1 MKKRIHVTNN
11 LQNKEGIVMAKM
23 MDIKDEKYEG
33 EKKVYECIENN
44 LPEEVICYYNREIT
58 GKQFDFCLL
67 MEHMGML
74 VIEVKGWNVS
84 NIIRVDSPDSIKTN
98 LYLEPVGSPKKQARS
113 YKFALVNICNNKYS
127 INPLV
132 MDMVCYPF
140 ISEQDYKKC
149 GLNIV
154 SEPEF
159 TLFKEDIENPT
170 KFAMKIAGVYQKT
183 NQPTYDKMVGN
194 VYKTCKLH
202 FENSVSSESNKEIM
216 PYSELR
222 IYPENISLTDVDS
235 IVTSYF
241 QGVKQSIFVAT
252 EEAVIRITQ
261 NIMNKFDAE
270 GVLLKGRN
278 FILNAQQENE
288 FRLREGAVS
297 FFNFEA
303 FSITDLNSV
312 VKTDVVIKNGKFND
326 GQEKILEFL
335 GHNSKFNLQ
344 QYRVEHAPVDM
355 DVVVKAGAGTG
366 KTYSMIS
373 RISYICHQA
382 SNANILDIK
391 NEIAMLTFTTEA
403 ATNMKSRLKQAF
415 MNYFVLT
422 KNKKYLDMIAGIEN
436 MRISTIH
443 SFSNLVIKDTS
454 LPLGIGV
461 DFSTV
466 SGNYQKQKIFDK
478 YFNEYLKKK
487 NEEEPM
493 FFGTIPVSI
502 YDFRKLLL
510 KFSDMLY
517 NKGYD
522 VKDATEDVFGK
533 PIAEMP
539 YMKEIIQEVII
550 QTEKTYS
557 KYLYE
562 NNSVSL
568 VEYMIYLNKC
578 IGDESFNRNLYQYKY
593 IFIDEF
599 QDVDDSQ
606 IAAFLEMQRKLNFKF
621 FIVGDLKQSIY
632 RFRGATMDAFNK
644 MGCANENWKEYSLN
658 INYRTDRRLLDNF
671 ANLFNYMGDKNLIP
685 YKESNDRL
693 LGVNINSKIAINA
706 LVDVFSYSKEDEKDD
721 GIYKKLFEIIA
732 KRKAEL
738 ETSENLIKLSKA
750 EKTIAVLV
758 RTNYQ
763 IANILRKAKNQEEIL
778 IESDSNGDLYRLQ
791 SSIDLCKLTA
801 ALSNPRNPVY
811 LFDLLLSNN
820 VNIKFP
826 VEKLVKMN
834 QQEKIEF
841 LINCLDEFYQ
851 SVLGMKWSELVFEIQ
866 SKPVLMILRKIY
878 DAAKPWKTYSMDT
891 AKQVYYRTNYDL
903 VFEDLSKESKYSYL
917 TLDSINESLHIL
929 INMGSEKSSRSVNDG
944 KDDVR
949 VVCTTVHKSK
959 GLEYD
964 TVIMPFTT
972 DSIDAMHRNGLEVTY
987 IDGKVGYCLSVNGE
1001 SMANEYFYTEEEIE
1015 EIEKEEARILYVAL
1029 TRAIN
1034 KFSWFNKVDSK
1045 GNTWG
1050 KLLEE
1055 M

>member
-1 MKKRIHVTNN
+1 
-11 LQNKEGIVMAKM
+11 MAKM
-23 MDIKDEKYEG
+23 MDIKDETYEG
-33 EKKVYECIENN
+33 EKNVYECIENN
-44 LPEEVICYYNREIT
+44 LPEEIICYYNREIA
-58 GKQFDFCLL
+58 GKQFDFCLI

-84 NIIRVDSPDSIKTN
+84 NIIRVNSPDSIETN
-98 LYLEPVGSPKKQARS
+98 LYSEPVGSPKKQARS
-113 YKFALVNICNNKYS
+113 YKFALVNTCNNNYS
-127 INPLV
+127 VNPLV

-140 ISEQDYKKC
+140 MSEQDYKKC

-170 KFAMKIAGVYQKT
+170 KFAMKIAGVYQRT
-183 NQPTYDKMVGN
+183 NQPIYDKMVGN
-194 VYKTCKLH
+194 VYKTCRLH
-202 FENSVSSESNKEIM
+202 FESSTSDESNKEMI

-222 IYPENISLTDVDS
+222 IYPNSISLIDIDN
-235 IVTSYF
+235 IANAYF
-241 QGVKQSIFVAT
+241 QGIKQSIFVSS
-252 EEAVIRITQ
+252 EEAVFQIAQ

-270 GVLLKGRN
+270 GIFLKGRN
-278 FILNAQQENE
+278 FILNAQQKNE
-288 FRLREGAVS
+288 LKLREGSVG
-297 FFNFEA
+297 FFNFEV
-303 FSITDLNSV
+303 FSITDLSSV
-312 VKTDVVIKNGKFND
+312 IETNLVIKNGEFD
-326 GQEKILEFL
+326 DSQVEILDFI
-335 GHNSKFNLQ
+335 GDNSKFNIQ
-344 QYRVEHAPVDM
+344 QYKVEHAPVDK
-355 DVVVKAGAGTG
+355 DIVVKAGAGTG

-382 SNANILDIK
+382 SNANILDVK

-422 KNKKYLDMIAGIEN
+422 RNKKYLDMIAGIEN

-466 SGNYQKQKIFDK
+466 SGNYQKQKIFDQ
-478 YFNEYLKKK
+478 YFNKYLKKK

-493 FFGTIPVSI
+493 FFGTIPGSI

-522 VKDATEDVFGK
+522 IKDATDDVFGK
-533 PIAEMP
+533 PITEMP
-539 YMKEIIQEVII
+539 FMKEIIQEVIV
-550 QTEKTYS
+550 QTEKKYS
-557 KYLYE
+557 EYLYE

-578 IGDESFNRNLYQYKY
+578 VGDESFNKNLYQYKY

-606 IAAFLEMQRKLNFKF
+606 IAAFLEMQKKLNFKF

-644 MGCANENWKEYSLN
+644 MGCTNANWKEYTLN
-658 INYRTDRRLLDNF
+658 INYRTDRRLLDDF
-671 ANLFNYMGDKNLIP
+671 ASLFNYMGDKELIP
-685 YKESNDRL
+685 YREPDDRL
-693 LGVNINSKIAINA
+693 VGANINCKIDDNELI
-706 LVDVFSYSKEDEKDD
+706 DVFSYSKEDEKED
-721 GIYKKLFEIIA
+721 GIYKKLFEMIA

-738 ETSENLIKLSKA
+738 ETIENLMKLSPA

-763 IANILRKAKNQEEIL
+763 IATILRKAKNQDEIL

-791 SSIDLCKLTA
+791 SSIDLCKLTS

-826 VEKLVKMN
+826 IEKLVKMN
-834 QQEKIEF
+834 EQEKMEY
-841 LINCLDEFYQ
+841 LISCLDEFYQ

-878 DAAKPWKTYSMDT
+878 DATKPWKTYSMDA
-891 AKQVYYRTNYDL
+891 AKQVHYRTNYDL
-903 VFEDLSKESKYSYL
+903 VFEDLSREGKYSYL

-929 INMGSEKSSRSVNDG
+929 INMGSEKTSRSVTDSG
-944 KDDVR
+944 DYVR

-964 TVIMPFTT
+964 TVIMPVTT
-972 DSIDAMHRNGLEVTY
+972 DSIDTMHRNGLDVTY
-987 IDGKVGYCLSVNGE
+987 VDGKVGYCLSVDGE
-1001 SMANEYFYTEEEIE
+1001 TMANEYFYTEDEIE
-1015 EIEKEEARILYVAL
+1015 EIEREESRILYVAL

-1034 KFSWFNKVDSK
+1034 KFIWFNKVDSK

>member
-1 MKKRIHVTNN
+1 
-11 LQNKEGIVMAKM
+11 MAKM
-23 MDIKDEKYEG
+23 MDIKDETYEG
-33 EKKVYECIENN
+33 EKKVYECIANN
-44 LPEEVICYYNREIT
+44 LPEEIICYYNREIA
-58 GKQFDFCLL
+58 GKQFDFCLI

-84 NIIRVDSPDSIKTN
+84 NIIRVNSPDSIETN
-98 LYLEPVGSPKKQARS
+98 LYSEPVGSPKKQARS
-113 YKFALVNICNNKYS
+113 YKFALVNICNNNYS
-127 INPLV
+127 VNPLV

-140 ISEQDYKKC
+140 MSEQDYKKC

-183 NQPTYDKMVGN
+183 NQPIYDKMVGN
-194 VYKTCKLH
+194 VYKTCRLH
-202 FENSVSSESNKEIM
+202 FESSTSDESNKEII

-222 IYPENISLTDVDS
+222 IYPDSISLIDIDN
-235 IVTSYF
+235 IANAYF
-241 QGVKQSIFVAT
+241 QGVKQSIFVSS
-252 EEAVIRITQ
+252 EEAAFQIAQ
-261 NIMNKFDAE
+261 NIMKKFDAE
-270 GVLLKGRN
+270 GIFLKGRN
-278 FILNAQQENE
+278 FILNAQQKNE
-288 FRLREGAVS
+288 LKLREGS
-297 FFNFEA
+297 IGFFNFEV
-303 FSITDLNSV
+303 FSITDLSSV
-312 VKTDVVIKNGKFND
+312 IETNLVIKNGDFD
-326 GQEKILEFL
+326 DSQEDILEFI
-335 GHNSKFNLQ
+335 GDNSKFNIQ
-344 QYRVEHAPVDM
+344 QYKVEHAPIDK
-355 DVVVKAGAGTG
+355 DIVVKAGAGTG

-382 SNANILDIK
+382 SNANILDVK

-443 SFSNLVIKDTS
+443 SFSKLVIKDTS

-466 SGNYQKQKIFDK
+466 SGNYQKQKIFDQ

-493 FFGTIPVSI
+493 FFGTIPGSI

-522 VKDATEDVFGK
+522 IKDATDDVFGK

-539 YMKEIIQEVII
+539 YMKEIIQEVIV
-550 QTEKTYS
+550 QTEKKYS
-557 KYLYE
+557 EYLYE

-578 IGDESFNRNLYQYKY
+578 VGDESFNKNLYQYKY

-606 IAAFLEMQRKLNFKF
+606 IAAFLEMQKKLNFKF

-644 MGCANENWKEYSLN
+644 MGCTNANWKEYTLN
-658 INYRTDRRLLDNF
+658 INYRTDRRLLDGF
-671 ANLFNYMGDKNLIP
+671 ASLFNYMGDKELIP
-685 YKESNDRL
+685 YREPNDRL
-693 LGVNINSKIAINA
+693 VGANINCKIDDNELI
-706 LVDVFSYSKEDEKDD
+706 DVFSYSKEDEKED
-721 GIYKKLFEIIA
+721 GIYEKLFEMIA

-738 ETSENLIKLSKA
+738 ETSENLMKLSSA

-763 IANILRKAKNQEEIL
+763 ISTILRKAKNQEEIL
-778 IESDSNGDLYRLQ
+778 LESDSNGDLYRLQ
-791 SSIDLCKLTA
+791 SSIDLCKLTS

-834 QQEKIEF
+834 EQEKMEY

-851 SVLGMKWSELVFEIQ
+851 SVLGMKWNELVFEIQ
-866 SKPVLMILRKIY
+866 SKPVLMVLRKIY
-878 DAAKPWKTYSMDT
+878 DATKPWKTYSMDV
-891 AKQVYYRTNYDL
+891 AKQVHYRANYDL
-903 VFEDLSKESKYSYL
+903 VFEDLSKEGKYSYL

-929 INMGSEKSSRSVNDG
+929 INMGSEKTSRSVTDSG
-944 KDDVR
+944 DYVR

-964 TVIMPFTT
+964 TVIMPITT
-972 DSIDAMHRNGLEVTY
+972 DSIDTMHRNGLDVTY
-987 IDGKVGYCLSVNGE
+987 VDGKVGYCLSVDGE
-1001 SMANEYFYTEEEIE
+1001 SMANEYFYTEDEIE
-1015 EIEKEEARILYVAL
+1015 EIEREESRILYVAL

-1034 KFSWFNKVDSK
+1034 KFIWFDKVDSK

>member
-1 MKKRIHVTNN
+1 
-11 LQNKEGIVMAKM
+11 MAKM
-23 MDIKDEKYEG
+23 MDIKDVTYEG
-33 EKKVYECIENN
+33 EKRVYECIESN
-44 LPEEVICYYNREIT
+44 LPEEILCYYNREIS
-58 GKQFDFCLL
+58 GKQFDFCLI

-74 VIEVKGWNVS
+74 VIEVKGWHAS
-84 NIIRVDSPDSIKTN
+84 NIIKVNSPDSIETN
-98 LYLEPVGSPKKQARS
+98 LYPDPVGSPKKQARS
-113 YKFALVNICNNKYS
+113 YKFALVNVCNNKYS

-140 ISEQDYKKC
+140 LSEQDYKKC
-149 GLNIV
+149 GLNMV

-170 KFAMKIAGVYQKT
+170 KFAMKIAGVYQKS
-183 NQPTYDKMVGN
+183 NQPIYDKMVGD
-194 VYKTCKLH
+194 VYKTCRIH
-202 FENSVSSESNKEIM
+202 FESSAFDEESKEIT

-222 IYPENISLTDVDS
+222 IYPNNITLADIDS
-235 IVTSYF
+235 IVNAYF
-241 QGVKQSIFVAT
+241 KGVKQSIFVSN
-252 EEAVIRITQ
+252 EESASQIAH
-261 NIMNKFDAE
+261 NILNRFNAD
-270 GVLLKGRN
+270 GILLKGRN
-278 FILNAQQENE
+278 FILNALQKNE
-288 FRLREGAVS
+288 LKIRDGVIS
-297 FFNFEA
+297 FFNFEVY
-303 FSITDLNSV
+303 SVNELNSIVDENLIIRNGEITD
-312 VKTDVVIKNGKFND
+312 K
-326 GQEKILEFL
+326 QEPVLDYIIDRT
-335 GHNSKFNLQ
+335 KFNLQ
-344 QYRVEHAPVDM
+344 QYRVEHAPVDK
-355 DVVVKAGAGTG
+355 DIVVKAGAGTG

-382 SNANILDIK
+382 SNANILNVKD
-391 NEIAMLTFTTEA
+391 EIAMLTFTTEA

-422 KNKKYLDMIAGIEN
+422 KDKKYLELISGIEN

-461 DFSTV
+461 DFSTI
-466 SGNYQKQKIFDK
+466 SGNYQKQKIFDQ

-493 FFGTIPVSI
+493 FFGNIPGSI

-510 KFSDMLY
+510 KFADMLY

-522 VKDATEDVFGK
+522 IKDATDDVFGN
-533 PIAEMP
+533 PIVELP
-539 YMKEIIQEVII
+539 YMKEIIQQVII
-550 QTEKTYS
+550 PTERTYS
-557 KYLYE
+557 EFLYE

-568 VEYMIYLNKC
+568 GEYMLYLNKC
-578 IGDESFNRNLYQYKY
+578 VSDESFNKNLYQYKY

-606 IAAFLEMQRKLNFKF
+606 IAAFLEMQRKLDFRF

-644 MGCANENWKEYSLN
+644 MGCGNGTWKEFTLN

-671 ANLFNYMGDKNLIP
+671 ASLFYYMGERKLIP
-685 YKESNDRL
+685 YREPDDRL
-693 LGVNINSKIAINA
+693 VGANINHRLQDNE
-706 LVDVFSYSKEDEKDD
+706 LVDVYSYSKEDETED
-721 GIYKKLFEIIA
+721 GIYKKLFEVIEQ
-732 KRKAEL
+732 RKSEL
-738 ETSENLIKLSKA
+738 ESSDEFTKLSHA

-758 RTNYQ
+758 RTNFQ
-763 IANILRKAKNQEEIL
+763 IATILRKAKGQDRVL

-791 SSIDLCKLTA
+791 SSIDLCKLTS

-826 VEKLVKMN
+826 VEKLIKMN
-834 QQEKIEF
+834 EQEKMDY
-841 LINCLDEFYQ
+841 LIACLDEFYQ
-851 SVLGMKWSELVFEIQ
+851 KVLGMKWGELVCEIQ

-878 DAAKPWKTYSMDT
+878 DATKPWKTYSMDA
-891 AKQVYYRTNYDL
+891 AKQVHYRTNYDL
-903 VFEDLSKESKYSYL
+903 VFEDLSKEGKYSYL

-929 INMGSEKSSRSVNDG
+929 INMGSEKTSRAVTDSGDY
-944 KDDVR
+944 VR
-949 VVCTTVHKSK
+949 IVCTTVHKSK

-964 TVIMPFTT
+964 TVIMPLTT
-972 DSIDAMHRNGLEVTY
+972 DSIDTMRRNGLEVTFV
-987 IDGKVGYCLSVNGE
+987 DGKVGYCLSVDGE
-1001 SMANEYFYTEEEIE
+1001 SMANEYFYTEDEIE
-1015 EIEKEEARILYVAL
+1015 EIIKEESRILYVAL

-1034 KFSWFNKVDSK
+1034 KFIWFDKVDSK

>member
-1 MKKRIHVTNN
+1 
-11 LQNKEGIVMAKM
+11 MAKM

-33 EKKVYECIENN
+33 EKRVYECIENN
-44 LPEEVICYYNREIT
+44 LPDEIFCYYNREIA
-58 GKQFDFCLL
+58 GKEFDFCLI
-67 MEHMGML
+67 MEHMGIL

-84 NIIRVDSPDSIKTN
+84 NIISVNSPDSIETN
-98 LYLEPVGSPKKQARS
+98 LYSEPVGSPKKQARS
-113 YKFALVNICNNKYS
+113 YKFALVNTCNNRYS

-140 ISEQDYKKC
+140 MSEQDYKKC

-183 NQPTYDKMVGN
+183 NQPIYDKMVGN
-194 VYKTCKLH
+194 VYKTCRLH
-202 FENSVSSESNKEIM
+202 FETSFFDESNKEIT

-222 IYPENISLTDVDS
+222 IYPDSISLTDIDN
-235 IVTSYF
+235 IVSAYF
-241 QGVKQSIFVAT
+241 QGIKQSVFVSS
-252 EEAVIRITQ
+252 EEAVLQIAR
-261 NIMNKFDAE
+261 NIVNKFDAE
-270 GVLLKGRN
+270 GIALKGRN
-278 FILNAQQENE
+278 FILNSQKKNE
-288 FRLREGAVS
+288 FKLRESAVS

-303 FSITDLNSV
+303 FSVNGLKSV
-312 VKTDVVIKNGKFND
+312 VESNVVIENGKFDDN
-326 GQEKILEFL
+326 QEYILTYL
-335 GHNSKFNLQ
+335 SDHSRFNIQ
-344 QYRVEHAPVDM
+344 QYKVEHAPVDM
-355 DVVVKAGAGTG
+355 DIVVKAGAGTG

-382 SNANILDIK
+382 SNANILDVK

-443 SFSNLVIKDTS
+443 SFSNLIIKDTS

-466 SGNYQKQKIFDK
+466 SGNYQKQKIFDQ

-487 NEEEPM
+487 NDEEPM
-493 FFGTIPVSI
+493 FFGTIPGSI

-510 KFSDMLY
+510 KFADMLY

-522 VKDATEDVFGK
+522 IKDATEDVFGK
-533 PIAEMP
+533 PIVEMP
-539 YMKEIIQEVII
+539 YMKEIIQEVIV

-557 KYLYE
+557 EYLYE

-578 IGDESFNRNLYQYKY
+578 VEDTSFNKNLYQYKY

-606 IAAFLEMQRKLNFKF
+606 IKAFLEMQKKLNFKF

-644 MGCANENWKEYSLN
+644 MGCTNEPWKEYTLN
-658 INYRTDRRLLDNF
+658 INYRTDRRLLDVF
-671 ANLFNYMGDKNLIP
+671 SNLFNYMGDRNLIP
-685 YKESNDRL
+685 YKEPQDRL
-693 LGVNINSKIAINA
+693 VGANINSKIANNE
-706 LVDVFSYSKEDEKDD
+706 LVDVYSYSKEDEKENV
-721 GIYKKLFEIIA
+721 IYEQLFEIIA
-732 KRKAEL
+732 KRKKEL
-738 ETSENLIKLSKA
+738 ETSENFFKFSPA
-750 EKTIAVLV
+750 EKTIAILV

-763 IANILRKAKNQEEIL
+763 IATILRKAKNQEEIL

-791 SSIDLCKLTA
+791 SSIDLCKLTS

-826 VEKLVKMN
+826 VEKMVKMN
-834 QQEKIEF
+834 AQEKMQY
-841 LINCLDEFYQ
+841 LTNCLDQFYQ
-851 SVLGMKWSELVFEIQ
+851 NVLGMKWSELVFEIQ

-878 DAAKPWKTYSMDT
+878 NATKPWKTYSMDV
-891 AKQVYYRTNYDL
+891 AKQVHYRTNYDL
-903 VFEDLSKESKYSYL
+903 VFEDLSKEGKYSYL

-929 INMGSEKSSRSVNDG
+929 INMGSEKASRSVTDNGDY
-944 KDDVR
+944 VR

-964 TVIMPFTT
+964 TVIMPITT
-972 DSIDAMHRNGLEVTY
+972 DSIDTMHRNGLDVTY
-987 IDGKVGYCLSVNGE
+987 INGKVGYCLSVDGE
-1001 SMANEYFYTEEEIE
+1001 SMSNEYFYTEDEIE
-1015 EIEKEEARILYVAL
+1015 EIEREESRILYVAL

-1034 KFSWFNKVDSK
+1034 KFCWFNKVDSK
-1045 GNTWG
+1045 RNTWG

>member
-1 MKKRIHVTNN
+1 
-11 LQNKEGIVMAKM
+11 MAKM
-23 MDIKDEKYEG
+23 MDIINETYES
-33 EKKVYECIENN
+33 EKKVYECIEAN
-44 LPEEVICYYNREIT
+44 LPDEVICYYNREIT
-58 GKQFDFCLL
+58 GKQFDFCLI

-74 VIEVKGWNVS
+74 VIEVKGWNIS
-84 NIIRVDSPDSIKTN
+84 NIIKVNSPDCIETN
-98 LYLEPVGSPKKQARS
+98 LYEEPVGSPKKQARS
-113 YKFALVNICNNKYS
+113 YKFALVNTFNNRYN

-140 ISEQDYKKC
+140 MSQYEYKKC

-159 TLFKEDIENPT
+159 TLFKEDIEDPT
-170 KFAMKIAGVYQKT
+170 KFAMKIAGIYQKT
-183 NQPTYDKMVGN
+183 NQPFYDKMVGD
-194 VYKTCKLH
+194 VYKKSRLH
-202 FENSVSSESNKEIM
+202 FETKTDERNNKDIM

-222 IYPENISLTDVDS
+222 IYPNTLSLADIET
-235 IVTSYF
+235 IVTFYF
-241 QGVKQSIFVAT
+241 KGVKQSIFVSD
-252 EEAVIRITQ
+252 EGAVEQIVQ
-261 NIMNKFDAE
+261 NIVKKFDTE
-270 GVLLKGRN
+270 GIYLKGRN
-278 FILNAQQENE
+278 FILNAQKKNE
-288 FRLREGAVS
+288 LKINNGSIS

-303 FSITDLNSV
+303 FYINDLGNIISKDLVIRNGVIDNNEKYILDYIASNS
-312 VKTDVVIKNGKFND
+312 N
-326 GQEKILEFL
+326 
-335 GHNSKFNLQ
+335 FNLQ
-344 QYRVEHAPVDM
+344 QYLVEHSPVDK
-355 DVVVKAGAGTG
+355 DIVVKAGAGTG

-373 RISYICHQA
+373 RISFICHQS
-382 SNANILDIK
+382 SNANILDVK

-415 MNYFVLT
+415 MNYFVVT
-422 KNKKYLDMIAGIEN
+422 KDKKYLDMIAGIEN

-454 LPLGIGV
+454 LSLGIGV

-466 SGNYQKQKIFDK
+466 SGNYQKQKIFDQ

-493 FFGTIPVSI
+493 FFGNIPGSI

-510 KFSDMLY
+510 RFSDMLY

-522 VKDATEDVFGK
+522 IKDASDDVFGK
-533 PIAEMP
+533 PINDMP

-550 QTEKTYS
+550 KTEKTYS
-557 KYLYE
+557 DYLYE

-568 VEYMIYLNKC
+568 PQYMIYLNHC
-578 IGDESFNRNLYQYKY
+578 VNDESFNKNLYQYKY

-606 IAAFLEMQRKLNFKF
+606 ISAFLEMQKKLNFKF

-644 MGCANENWKEYSLN
+644 MGCNSESWEKYTLN
-658 INYRTDRRLLDNF
+658 INYRTDKRLLDEF
-671 ANLFNYMGDKNLIP
+671 AKLFNLMGNRELIP
-685 YKESNDRL
+685 YQEPDDRL
-693 LGVNINSKIAINA
+693 IGSYQNSTLMNGE
-706 LVDVFSYSKEDEKDD
+706 LVDVWSYTKDD
-721 GIYKKLFEIIA
+721 ETEDGLYKKLFEVVEN
-732 KRKAEL
+732 RKKEIELNEKFSRLSAAER
-738 ETSENLIKLSKA
+738 
-750 EKTIAVLV
+750 TIAILV

-763 IANILRKAKNQEEIL
+763 IATILRKAKNQKDIL

-791 SSIDLCKLTA
+791 SSIDLCKLTS

-834 QQEKIEF
+834 EQEKMKY
-841 LINCLDEFYQ
+841 LINCLDQFYQ
-851 SVLGMKWSELVFEIQ
+851 NTIGMTWGELVFEVQ
-866 SKPVLMILRKIY
+866 SKPVLMVLRKIY
-878 DAAKPWKTYSMDT
+878 DATKPWKTYSFDYS
-891 AKQVYYRTNYDL
+891 KQVHYRTNYDL
-903 VFEDLSKESKYSYL
+903 VFEDLSKEGKYSYL

-929 INMGSEKSSRSVNDG
+929 INMGSEKTSRSVTDG
-944 KDDVR
+944 GDYVR
-949 VVCTTVHKSK
+949 IICTTVHKSK

-964 TVIMPFTT
+964 TVIMPITT
-972 DSIDAMHRNGLEVTY
+972 DSMDTMRRNGLDVTY
-987 IDGKVGYCLSVNGE
+987 VDGKVGYCLTVNGK
-1001 SMANEYFYTEEEIE
+1001 SMGNEYFYKEDEIE
-1015 EIEKEEARILYVAL
+1015 EIEKEESRILYVAL

-1034 KFSWFNKVDSK
+1034 KFYWFNKVDSTE
-1045 GNTWG
+1045 NTWG